1 MPPSFARL
9 AYLGAHAVGLPGE
22 MSFDKS
28 PIAEESLLYLMCFL
42 LSKKVFFC
50 QALLAPDY
58 LQLLKMVGK
67 FIDCCLNFPSIYTA
81 EQ

>member
-1 MPPSFARL
+1 LLLILEIAFLIYNP
-9 AYLGAHAVGLPGE
+9 
-22 MSFDKS
+22 KS
-28 PIAEESLLYLMCFL
+28 KNKSEKSE
-42 LSKKVFFC
+42 KKVGNL
-50 QALLAPDY
+50 ALLAPDY